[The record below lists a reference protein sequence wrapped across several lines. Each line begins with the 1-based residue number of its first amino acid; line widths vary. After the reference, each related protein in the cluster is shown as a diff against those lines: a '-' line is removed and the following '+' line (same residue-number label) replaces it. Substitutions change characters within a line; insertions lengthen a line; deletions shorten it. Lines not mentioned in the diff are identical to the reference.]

1 MAVVLKSKNGGMK
14 KSPVSAWLGYG
25 AVAVFGLA
33 IISTAFM
40 GGGNAPDPMDSAY
53 SYSDFKDLADMPF
66 SNEEAEAQLL
76 SSVRYSDIAKND
88 LINALFTEE
97 DKAERQA
104 EDAANG
110 VPEPPDEEYAEAA
123 KAKENVKSAKERYQR
138 SKQAAR
144 NAVAQRTSKGSLNA
158 SSGVRATGGSS
169 GVSATIWRADDKN
182 NKSSGSSANVN
193 SRGGGTLSNQLA
205 QELKKGGR
213 GGGFM
218 SAYEKSRAAA
228 NAQDLEAAHALAADA
243 FQNSGD
249 LEGDL
254 KGDLEDMAA
263 ELDLDKALGAID
275 KEKGT
280 TNTLDE
286 KLSEAKDNAEKNNK
300 KRDYKCDGA
309 MRNGK
314 IDGGCM
320 ANEFMNALMDIGKQA
335 LTSLLNRGKGELT
348 PEEAANKNSKI
359 EAIDQEIEG
368 LEAKGELSASDK
380 ARLQQLKQD
389 SAYLNTPGVADFS
402 EDYMKSRTE
411 RYSEAFRRYQ
421 MEDMTKKMQAENRKL
436 QQERFDNW
444 VKDSLLRDS
453 KNL

>member
-76 SSVRYSDIAKND
+76 SSVRYGDIAKND

-263 ELDLDKALGAID
+263 EMDLDKALGAID
-275 KEKGT
+275 KEKGL

-286 KLSEAKDNAEKNNK
+286 KLSEAKDNAEKKSK
-300 KRDYKCDGA
+300 KDYKCDGA

-348 PEEAANKNSKI
+348 PEEAANKNSQI
-359 EAIDQEIEG
+359 EANNQEIEN
-368 LEAKGELSASDK
+368 LESKNELSASEK

-389 SAYLNTPGVADFS
+389 NAYLKTSGVSDFS
-402 EDYMKSRTE
+402 KDYMKSRTE
-411 RYSEAFRRYQ
+411 RYNDALRRYQ
-421 MEDMTKKMQAENRKL
+421 MEEMSKKMQEENRRL

-444 VKDSLLRDS
+444 VKEGLL
-453 KNL
+453 

>member
-76 SSVRYSDIAKND
+76 SSVRYGDIAKND

-123 KAKENVKSAKERYQR
+123 KAKENVRIAKERYQR
-138 SKQAAR
+138 SRQAAK

-228 NAQDLEAAHALAADA
+228 NAEDLEAAHALAADA

-249 LEGDL
+249 LEGNL

-263 ELDLDKALGAID
+263 EMDLDKAIGAID
-275 KEKGT
+275 EEKGL

-309 MRNGK
+309 MKNGE
-314 IDGGCM
+314 INMGCV
-320 ANEFMNALMDIGKQA
+320 AGEFMNALLDAGKQA
-335 LTSLLNRGKGELT
+335 LTALFKGERRELT
-348 PEEAANKNSKI
+348 PEEAANKNSQI
-359 EAIDQEIEG
+359 EANNQEIEN
-368 LEAKGELSASDK
+368 LESKNELSASEK

-389 SAYLNTPGVADFS
+389 NAYLKTSGVSDFS
-402 EDYMKSRTE
+402 KDYMKSRTE
-411 RYSEAFRRYQ
+411 RYNDALRRYQ
-421 MEDMTKKMQAENRKL
+421 MEEMSKKMQEENRRL

-444 VKDSLLRDS
+444 VKEGLLRNS

>member
-76 SSVRYSDIAKND
+76 SSVRYGDIAKND

-263 ELDLDKALGAID
+263 EMDLDKALGAID
-275 KEKGT
+275 KEKGL

-286 KLSEAKDNAEKNNK
+286 KLSEAKDNAEKKSK
-300 KRDYKCDGA
+300 KDYKCDGA

-348 PEEAANKNSKI
+348 PEEAANKNSQI
-359 EAIDQEIEG
+359 EANNQEIEN
-368 LEAKGELSASDK
+368 LESKNELSASEK

-389 SAYLNTPGVADFS
+389 NAYLKTSGVSDFS
-402 EDYMKSRTE
+402 KDYMKSRTE
-411 RYSEAFRRYQ
+411 RYNDALRRYQ
-421 MEDMTKKMQAENRKL
+421 MEEMSKKMQEENRRL

-444 VKDSLLRDS
+444 VKEGLLRNG

>member
-76 SSVRYSDIAKND
+76 SSVRYGDIAKND

-158 SSGVRATGGSS
+158 SSGVRTTGGSS

-263 ELDLDKALGAID
+263 EMDLDKALGAID
-275 KEKGT
+275 KEKGL

-286 KLSEAKDNAEKNNK
+286 KLSEAKDNAEKKSK
-300 KRDYKCDGA
+300 KDYKCDGA

-348 PEEAANKNSKI
+348 PEEAANKNSQI
-359 EAIDQEIEG
+359 EANNQEIEN
-368 LEAKGELSASDK
+368 LESKNELSASEK

-389 SAYLNTPGVADFS
+389 NAYLKTSGVSDFS
-402 EDYMKSRTE
+402 KDYMKSRTE
-411 RYSEAFRRYQ
+411 RYNDALRRYQ
-421 MEDMTKKMQAENRKL
+421 MEEMSKKMQEENRRL

-444 VKDSLLRDS
+444 VKEGLL
-453 KNL
+453 

>member
-76 SSVRYSDIAKND
+76 SSVRYGDIAKND

-144 NAVAQRTSKGSLNA
+144 KAVAQRTSKGSLNA

-263 ELDLDKALGAID
+263 EMDLDKALGAID
-275 KEKGT
+275 KEKGL

-286 KLSEAKDNAEKNNK
+286 KLSEAKDNAEKKSK
-300 KRDYKCDGA
+300 KDYKCDGA

-348 PEEAANKNSKI
+348 PEEAANKNSQI
-359 EAIDQEIEG
+359 EANNQEIEN
-368 LEAKGELSASDK
+368 LESKNELSASEK

-389 SAYLNTPGVADFS
+389 NAYLKTSGVSDFS
-402 EDYMKSRTE
+402 KDYMKSRTE
-411 RYSEAFRRYQ
+411 RYNDALRRYQ
-421 MEDMTKKMQAENRKL
+421 MEEMSKKMQEENRRL

-444 VKDSLLRDS
+444 VKEGLL
-453 KNL
+453 

>member
-76 SSVRYSDIAKND
+76 SSVRYGDIAKND

-123 KAKENVKSAKERYQR
+123 KAKENVRIAKERYQR
-138 SKQAAR
+138 SRQAAK

-263 ELDLDKALGAID
+263 EMDLDKALGAID
-275 KEKGT
+275 KEKGL

-286 KLSEAKDNAEKNNK
+286 KLSEAKDNAEKKSK
-300 KRDYKCDGA
+300 KDYKCDGA

-348 PEEAANKNSKI
+348 PEEAANKNSQI
-359 EAIDQEIEG
+359 EANNQEIEN
-368 LEAKGELSASDK
+368 LESKNELSASEK

-389 SAYLNTPGVADFS
+389 NAYLKTSGVSDFS
-402 EDYMKSRTE
+402 KDYMKSRTE
-411 RYSEAFRRYQ
+411 RYNDALRRYQ
-421 MEDMTKKMQAENRKL
+421 MEEMSKKMQEENRRL

-444 VKDSLLRDS
+444 VKEDLLRNS